1 MPRVRRSSRGAYG
14 QERLQNALQ
23 DLRDGVSVR
32 STANRWGIPAKTL
45 RRHRDGKVRSPGQIH
60 LGRFSCE
67 FSPEQEE
74 LLVEKI
80 QFMEKVLYGLTTF
93 DLRRIAFQFAERL
106 GIKHRFS
113 RDSKMAG
120 KEWLNAFLKRHPGL
134 AIRKPE
140 PTSLARAVGFNRP
153 QVDRFY
159 ALYRELLDKNSYGPL
174 QVWNADET
182 GVSVVQKPANI
193 VAPRGKKQVGKITSA
208 ERGKTVTV
216 ICAANAGGQFVPPAM
231 IFPRARMNA
240 SLMNGAPPGAI
251 GMCTKSGW
259 TDEDCFV
266 KWLQH
271 FISTVRP
278 STDNRHLLIL
288 DGHASHKS
296 LHAVELARESGVDLI
311 TLPPHCTHRLQP
323 LDVSWFKPLKAAYS
337 AAADSWMRANP
348 GRRISEF
355 EISAIFSTAY
365 LRCASA
371 EKIVSGFRVSGIW
384 PFDDSLFTDNDFVA
398 ALLTEEPE
406 PQPLQE
412 AEPTDPVA
420 SSSGSS
426 GRAQGSVLRD
436 AEPTNPVA
444 SSSGSSGRAQGSVL
458 RDAEP
463 TDSVASSSGSSGR
476 AQGSVLRDAEPTD
489 PVASSSGYSGRAQES
504 VLRDA
509 EPTDP
514 VASSSCYSG
523 RAQGSVL
530 RDAEPTN
537 PVASSSCYSGRAQG
551 SVLRDAEPTNP
562 VASSS
567 GSSGRAQGSVL
578 RDAEPTN
585 SVASSSTQQSPS
597 SRNRD
602 SQLLA
607 DLCASPKAHVRKRI
621 RRAQK
626 SEILTSS
633 PMKSQLEEKAA
644 KKRAKKDT
652 SNGSLPKKSKKMKKS
667 ASETPQNTDD
677 KTSCLVCGMQFR
689 LSCEEWVQCAACSQW
704 ACVPCTDLEKG
715 QLGYTCD
722 FCRPASF

>member
-1 MPRVRRSSRGAYG
+1 MPRVRKSSRGAYG
-14 QERLQNALQ
+14 QERLKNALQ

-32 STANRWGIPAKTL
+32 STARRWGIPAKTL

-74 LLVEKI
+74 LFVEKI
-80 QFMEKVLYGLTTF
+80 QLMEKVLYGLTTF

-106 GIKHRFS
+106 GIQHRFS
-113 RDSKMAG
+113 QESKMAG
-120 KEWLNAFLKRHPGL
+120 KEWLNAFLKRHPDL

-159 ALYRELLDKNSYGPL
+159 ALYRELLDKHSYGPL

-182 GVSVVQKPANI
+182 GVSAVQKPANI

-216 ICAANAGGQFVPPAM
+216 ICAANAGGQFVPPTM

-278 STDNRHLLIL
+278 SPDNRHLLIL

-296 LHAVELARESGVDLI
+296 LHAVELARESGVDII

-365 LRCASA
+365 LKCASA
-371 EKIVSGFRVSGIW
+371 EKIVSGFRVSGVW
-384 PFDDSLFTDNDFVA
+384 PFDDNLFTDDDFVA
-398 ALLTEEPE
+398 AFLTEEPE
-406 PQPLQE
+406 PQLLQ
-412 AEPTDPVA
+412 
-420 SSSGSS
+420 
-426 GRAQGSVLRD
+426 
-436 AEPTNPVA
+436 
-444 SSSGSSGRAQGSVL
+444 
-458 RDAEP
+458 
-463 TDSVASSSGSSGR
+463 
-476 AQGSVLRDAEPTD
+476 DAEPTD
-489 PVASSSGYSGRAQES
+489 PVASSS
-504 VLRDA
+504 
-509 EPTDP
+509 
-514 VASSSCYSG
+514 
-523 RAQGSVL
+523 
-530 RDAEPTN
+530 
-537 PVASSSCYSGRAQG
+537 
-551 SVLRDAEPTNP
+551 
-562 VASSS
+562 
-567 GSSGRAQGSVL
+567 
-578 RDAEPTN
+578 
-585 SVASSSTQQSPS
+585 TQQSHS
-597 SRNRD
+597 SRVRD
-602 SQLLA
+602 SEILT
-607 DLCASPKAHVRKRI
+607 DLCVSPKAHARKRT
-621 RRAQK
+621 RKAQK
-626 SEILTSS
+626 AEILTSS

-644 KKRAKKDT
+644 KKRPKRDT
-652 SNGSLPKKSKKMKKS
+652 SKGSLPKKSKKMKKS
-667 ASETPQNTDD
+667 ASKTPENGDD
-677 KTSCLVCGMQFR
+677 NTSCLVCGMQFR
-689 LSCEEWVQCAACSQW
+689 LSCEEWVQCDACSQW
-704 ACVPCTDLEKG
+704 ACVPCTDIEKD
-715 QLGYTCD
+715 QLAYVCD
-722 FCRPASF
+722 FCRPVSF

>member
-74 LLVEKI
+74 LFVEKI

-106 GIKHRFS
+106 GIQHRFS

-159 ALYRELLDKNSYGPL
+159 ALYRELLDKHSYGPL
-174 QVWNADET
+174 QVWNMDET
-182 GVSVVQKPANI
+182 GVSAVQKPANI

-216 ICAANAGGQFVPPAM
+216 ICAANACGQFVPPAM
-231 IFPRARMNA
+231 IFPRTRMNA

-296 LHAVELARESGVDLI
+296 LHAVELARESGVDLL
-311 TLPPHCTHRLQP
+311 TLPPHCTHKLQP

-337 AAADSWMRANP
+337 ASADSWMRTNP

-365 LRCASA
+365 LKCASA

-384 PFDDSLFTDNDFVA
+384 PFDDNMFTDDDFVA

-406 PQPLQE
+406 PQPVHEAEPTDPVSCSSGSSGRAHGSVLRD

-436 AEPTNPVA
+436 AEPTDPVA
-444 SSSGSSGRAQGSVL
+444 CSSGSSGRA
-458 RDAEP
+458 R
-463 TDSVASSSGSSGR
+463 
-476 AQGSVLRDAEPTD
+476 GSVLRDAEPTD
-489 PVASSSGYSGRAQES
+489 PVA
-504 VLRDA
+504 
-509 EPTDP
+509 
-514 VASSSCYSG
+514 C
-523 RAQGSVL
+523 
-530 RDAEPTN
+530 
-537 PVASSSCYSGRAQG
+537 
-551 SVLRDAEPTNP
+551 
-562 VASSS
+562 
-567 GSSGRAQGSVL
+567 
-578 RDAEPTN
+578 
-585 SVASSSTQQSPS
+585 SSTQQIRS
-597 SRNRD
+597 SRARD
-602 SQLLA
+602 SQLLT
-607 DLCASPKAHVRKRI
+607 DLCVSPKAHARKRT
-621 RRAQK
+621 RKAKK

-633 PMKSQLEEKAA
+633 PMRSQLEEKSV

-652 SNGSLPKKSKKMKKS
+652 SKGSLPKNSKKMKTS
-667 ASETPQNTDD
+667 ASETPQNADD

-704 ACVPCTDLEKG
+704 ACVPCTDIEKG

-722 FCRPASF
+722 FCRPVSF